1 MRFLIYVVQLINQE
15 PGGFAFWLNPFGP
28 AEWDGCP
35 RPPRV
40 HSHHVTYCWAGVLAK
55 APPGN
60 SVKHQHSLPK
70 PQVAVWRYRG
80 DQGASQ
86 PMCQAWWFLGNCE
99 TEDVRM
105 VSWWK
110 WGGGGRCSTWL
121 LWSPHF
127 GVRRANAR
135 HAWESTMGVLAWRR
149 SSWPRGASSHLR
161 LVASVFTGLLE
172 G

>member
-1 MRFLIYVVQLINQE
+1 MCFLIYVVQLINQE

-35 RPPRV
+35 HPPRV
-40 HSHHVTYCWAGVLAK
+40 HSHHVTFCWAGFLAK

-110 WGGGGRCSTWL
+110 RGGAAQPGFSGAHILGSEGLMQGTHGRAPRVCWL
-121 LWSPHF
+121 GDVPPGH
-127 GVRRANAR
+127 VERPV
-135 HAWESTMGVLAWRR
+135 T
-149 SSWPRGASSHLR
+149 
-161 LVASVFTGLLE
+161 
-172 G
+172 